1 MLVMVWA
8 FSINL
13 YLRRFAEYLEE
24 TMERIGDIESLG
36 RTRELT
42 LKDLWNGG
50 EYNLKVKDKK
60 GTVDKTVLFN
70 VTRGRKGINGD
81 EGAGEDEEGGEEED
95 K

>member
-1 MLVMVWA
+1 
-8 FSINL
+8 
-13 YLRRFAEYLEE
+13 
-24 TMERIGDIESLG
+24 MERIGDIESLG

-60 GTVDKTVLFN
+60 GNVDKTILFN

-81 EGAGEDEEGGEEED
+81 EGAGEDEDGGEEEE